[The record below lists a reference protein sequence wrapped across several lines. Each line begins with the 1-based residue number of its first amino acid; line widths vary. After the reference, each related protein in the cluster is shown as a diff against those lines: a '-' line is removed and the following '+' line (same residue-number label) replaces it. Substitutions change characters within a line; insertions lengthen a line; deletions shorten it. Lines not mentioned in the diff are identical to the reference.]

1 MKNYLRRFRNYLSES
16 GPHPDDEDYPGS
28 DLEASRRS
36 DRLTGRSGGGGIS
49 KKKKSSTIK
58 KKKKS
63 TATGIDGDGGDEDG
77 QSSSVFES
85 SEEES
90 STARLS
96 RRSSVL
102 VDLFALFR
110 RSSSFGRRTSG
121 RYSSRGMY
129 GDQNKVHIRD
139 LRLRISLN

>member
-1 MKNYLRRFRNYLSES
+1 MKNYLRRFRRYLSES
-16 GPHPDDEDYPGS
+16 GPHPDDEYDYPGS
-28 DLEASRRS
+28 DVEASRTSRS
-36 DRLTGRSGGGGIS
+36 DKLTIRSGVTP
-49 KKKKSSTIK
+49 KKKKSTIK

-63 TATGIDGDGGDEDG
+63 TVKSEGEDDDGNAT
-77 QSSSVFES
+77 SSSVFES

-121 RYSSRGMY
+121 RYSSRGMFAELVFF
-129 GDQNKVHIRD
+129 NVLCK
-139 LRLRISLN
+139 

>member
-1 MKNYLRRFRNYLSES
+1 MKNYLRRFRQYLSES
-16 GPHPDDEDYPGS
+16 GPHPDDDFDYPGS

-36 DRLTGRSGGGGIS
+36 DRLAARSGGGGIS

-63 TATGIDGDGGDEDG
+63 TATGGEGGGDGGDEDG

-129 GDQNKVHIRD
+129 GE
-139 LRLRISLN
+139 